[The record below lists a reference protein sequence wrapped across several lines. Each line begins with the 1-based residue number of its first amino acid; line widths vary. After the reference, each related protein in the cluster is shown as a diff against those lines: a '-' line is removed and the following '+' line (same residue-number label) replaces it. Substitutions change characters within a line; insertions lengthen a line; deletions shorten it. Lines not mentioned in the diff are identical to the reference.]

1 VDEPLDAA
9 DNEGD
14 DMNTLILAAEEGAD
28 AGASTLQLIL
38 PATAELAYGA
48 IAFVVVLVL
57 VSRFA
62 MPKLNELLDERAASI
77 QGQME
82 AAESARQEAAA
93 EKAEYEAQLADARSE
108 GNRVIEEAK
117 QTAEQLRRDIVAK
130 AEEEAEAIKA
140 RAQAEADQERERL
153 VSELR
158 GEVGRLSVELA
169 GRIVGKELD
178 ASAHDDLVD
187 EYITRLS
194 RTN

>member
-1 VDEPLDAA
+1 
-9 DNEGD
+9 
-14 DMNTLILAAEEGAD
+14 MNTLILAAEGGD
-28 AGASTLQLIL
+28 ASTLQLIL

-48 IAFVVVLVL
+48 IAFVVVLVV

-82 AAESARQEAAA
+82 EAEKARQEAAA
-93 EKAEYEAQLADARSE
+93 QKREYDEQLADAKGE

-130 AEEEAEAIKA
+130 AEAEAEAIKA

-178 ASAHDDLVD
+178 ESRHQDLVD
-187 EYITRLS
+187 EYITKLAR
-194 RTN
+194 NN

>member
-1 VDEPLDAA
+1 
-9 DNEGD
+9 
-14 DMNTLILAAEEGAD
+14 MNYLILAAEGD
-28 AGASTLQLIL
+28 GASTLQLIL

-48 IAFVVVLVL
+48 IAFVIVLVL

-62 MPKLNELLDERAASI
+62 MPKLNELLDERAAAI

-82 AAESARQEAAA
+82 AAEQARQEAAA
-93 EKAEYEAQLADARSE
+93 EKAEFDAQLAEAKSE

-130 AEEEAEAIKA
+130 AEAEAEAIKA

-169 GRIVGKELD
+169 ERIVGKELD
-178 ASAHDDLVD
+178 ESAHQGLVD

>member
-1 VDEPLDAA
+1 
-9 DNEGD
+9 
-14 DMNTLILAAEEGAD
+14 MNTLILAAEEGAD

-82 AAESARQEAAA
+82 EAETARREAAA
-93 EKAEYEAQLADARSE
+93 EKAEFEAQLADARSE

>member
-1 VDEPLDAA
+1 
-9 DNEGD
+9 
-14 DMNTLILAAEEGAD
+14 MNILMLAAESGE
-28 AGASTLQLIL
+28 ASTLQLIL

-48 IAFVVVLVL
+48 IAFVIVLVI

-62 MPKLNELLDERAASI
+62 MPRLNQLLDDRAEAI

-82 AAESARQEAAA
+82 EA
-93 EKAEYEAQLADARSE
+93 EKARQDAAAQKREYDEQLADAKSE

-130 AEEEAEAIKA
+130 AEAEAEAIKA

-158 GEVGRLSVELA
+158 SEVGRLSVELA

-178 ASAHDDLVD
+178 ESRHQDLVD
-187 EYITRLS
+187 EYITKLS
-194 RTN
+194 RNN

>member
-1 VDEPLDAA
+1 
-9 DNEGD
+9 
-14 DMNTLILAAEEGAD
+14 MNTLILAAEGGE
-28 AGASTLQLIL
+28 ASTLQLIL

-48 IAFVVVLVL
+48 IAFVIVLVI

-62 MPKLNELLDERAASI
+62 MPHLNRLLDERAAAI

-82 AAESARQEAAA
+82 EAEKARQEAEAQ
-93 EKAEYEAQLADARSE
+93 KREYNEQLADAKGE

-130 AEEEAEAIKA
+130 AEAEAEAIKA

-158 GEVGRLSVELA
+158 AEVGRLSVELA

-178 ASAHDDLVD
+178 ESRHQDLVD

-194 RTN
+194 RNN

>member
-1 VDEPLDAA
+1 
-9 DNEGD
+9 
-14 DMNTLILAAEEGAD
+14 MNTLILAAEGGD
-28 AGASTLQLIL
+28 ASTLQLIL

-48 IAFVVVLVL
+48 IAFVIVLVV

-62 MPKLNELLDERAASI
+62 MPRLNQLLDERAASI

-82 AAESARQEAAA
+82 EAEKARQEAEA
-93 EKAEYEAQLADARSE
+93 EKREYQEQMADAKGE
-108 GNRVIEEAK
+108 ANRVIEEAK

-130 AEEEAEAIKA
+130 AEDEAEAIKA

-178 ASAHDDLVD
+178 ESRHQDLVD
-187 EYITRLS
+187 EYITKLAR
-194 RTN
+194 NN

>member
-1 VDEPLDAA
+1 
-9 DNEGD
+9 
-14 DMNTLILAAEEGAD
+14 MNTLILAAEVGAE
-28 AGASTLQLIL
+28 GASTLQLIL

-48 IAFVVVLVL
+48 IAFVIVLVL

-62 MPKLNELLDERAASI
+62 MPKLNALLDERAAAI

-82 AAESARQEAAA
+82 AAEQARQEAAD
-93 EKAEYEAQLADARSE
+93 EKAAFDAKLADAKSE

-130 AEEEAEAIKA
+130 AEAEAEAIKA

-153 VSELR
+153 VTELR

-169 GRIVGKELD
+169 SRIVGKELD
-178 ASAHDDLVD
+178 QTRHQDLVD
-187 EYITRLS
+187 EYITQLS
-194 RTN
+194 RNN

>member
-1 VDEPLDAA
+1 
-9 DNEGD
+9 
-14 DMNTLILAAEEGAD
+14 MNYLILAAEEGAD

-48 IAFVVVLVL
+48 IAFVIVLVL

-82 AAESARQEAAA
+82 EAEKARQEAAA
-93 EKAEYEAQLADARSE
+93 EKAEFEAQLADARSE

-130 AEEEAEAIKA
+130 AEAEAEAIKA

-178 ASAHDDLVD
+178 ESSHQDLVD